1 MLSKLPPNADAPAI
15 RLALDPPDDT
25 PIADKA
31 PPPDEPDADNCP
43 PPDDPAAVNATVPI
57 TFRRHQEAERVA
69 GKEGEGG
76 KGGKGGG
83 GGQ

>member
-1 MLSKLPPNADAPAI
+1 MGRGGRGGGCADGLSYSEHASNPTTENKS
-15 RLALDPPDDT
+15 T
-25 PIADKA
+25 YH
-31 PPPDEPDADNCP
+31 
-43 PPDDPAAVNATVPI
+43 PAAVDATVPI

-76 KGGKGGG
+76 KGGKGR